1 MRKPEEKKRAAI
13 RHLLLMHMW
22 LKRKMKIEV
31 AATRNLSEAEVN
43 PGRDHSQ
50 VQAISLLAIIA
61 ARKATKEISADFIKE
76 SKHMQNKA
84 RKPSR
89 RVKPQL

>member
-1 MRKPEEKKRAAI
+1 MRNPEEKKRAAI

-31 AATRNLSEAEVN
+31 TARRNLSEAEVN
-43 PGRDHSQ
+43 LGRDHSQ
-50 VQAISLLAIIA
+50 VQAIRLFVFIA
-61 ARKATKEISADFIKE
+61 VRKATKEISVEFIKE
-76 SKHMQNKA
+76 SLHKQSKA
-84 RKPSR
+84 RIPSK